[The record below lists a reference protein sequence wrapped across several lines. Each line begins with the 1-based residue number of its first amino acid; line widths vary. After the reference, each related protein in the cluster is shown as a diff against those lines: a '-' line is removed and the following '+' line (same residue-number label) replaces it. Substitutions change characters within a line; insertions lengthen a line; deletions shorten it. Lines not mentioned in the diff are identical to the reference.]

1 MADGSNGEFVRRR
14 LTLAEKAAVIAEA
27 FGPGGSV
34 AAVAERR
41 RISSAAIHL
50 WRRQAGGARDA
61 GLAPAAPDASAA
73 SAASAFIPVRIAV
86 RNDSPARIEIALGN
100 GRVVKADANVDA
112 ARLAAIVEA
121 LDGSTP

>member
-27 FGPGGSV
+27 FGHGGSV

-41 RISSAAIHL
+41 RISSAAIYL
-50 WRRQAGGARDA
+50 WRRQASGARDA
-61 GLAPAAPDASAA
+61 GLAPAAPDA

-100 GRVVKADANVDA
+100 GRVVKADASVDPA
-112 ARLAAIVEA
+112 ALAAIVAA
-121 LDGSTP
+121 LDERAP